1 MKQNDFDYMQMLK
14 GELYYAPTILPEN
27 KSTKGKVLA
36 QKINQLPIDN
46 VKEIVALEKE
56 LLGKTG
62 NELYITPPLHVD
74 YGRHIEVGENF
85 YANMDC
91 IFLDVN
97 KIIFGDNVMV
107 GPRASF
113 YTAGHPIDPTI
124 RTAELEFGT
133 PIIVEDNVWI
143 GGSATIL
150 PALQLEK
157 MLLSLLVLWLQKTF
171 LPTRLLEVIQ
181 QKSFAKLMK
190 TISNFGQKSNGSIK
204 SLRSNS
210 FMNKKSPIQ

>member
-1 MKQNDFDYMQMLK
+1 
-14 GELYYAPTILPEN
+14 
-27 KSTKGKVLA
+27 
-36 QKINQLPIDN
+36 
-46 VKEIVALEKE
+46 
-56 LLGKTG
+56 
-62 NELYITPPLHVD
+62 
-74 YGRHIEVGENF
+74 
-85 YANMDC
+85 
-91 IFLDVN
+91 
-97 KIIFGDNVMV
+97 MV

-150 PALQLEK
+150 PGVTIGK
-157 MLLSLLVLWLQKTF
+157 MLLSLLVLWLQRRSCQHDCWGN
-171 LPTRLLEVIQ
+171 PA
-181 QKSFAKLMK
+181 KSFAKLMK

-210 FMNKKSPIQ
+210 FMNKNPQSNENNGLGFLLIFFIIIKHPMDAKLIF

>member
-1 MKQNDFDYMQMLK
+1 M
-14 GELYYAPTILPEN
+14 
-27 KSTKGKVLA
+27 S
-36 QKINQLPIDN
+36 
-46 VKEIVALEKE
+46 
-56 LLGKTG
+56 
-62 NELYITPPLHVD
+62 YISPHLHVD

-85 YANMDC
+85 MQIWIA
-91 IFLDVN
+91 FLDVN
-97 KIIFGDNVMV
+97 KIIFGDNMWLALVLV
-107 GPRASF
+107 F

-150 PALQLEK
+150 PGVTIGK
-157 MLLSLLVLWLQKTF
+157 MLLLLLVLWLQRRSCQHDCWGN
-171 LPTRLLEVIQ
+171 PA
-181 QKSFAKLMK
+181 KSFAKLMK

-210 FMNKKSPIQ
+210 S

>member
-62 NELYITPPLHVD
+62 NELYITPPLYVD

-133 PIIVEDNVWI
+133 PIIVEDNV
-143 GGSATIL
+143 
-150 PALQLEK
+150 
-157 MLLSLLVLWLQKTF
+157 
-171 LPTRLLEVIQ
+171 
-181 QKSFAKLMK
+181 
-190 TISNFGQKSNGSIK
+190 
-204 SLRSNS
+204 
-210 FMNKKSPIQ
+210 

>member
-85 YANMDC
+85 
-91 IFLDVN
+91 
-97 KIIFGDNVMV
+97 GDNVMV

-150 PALQLEK
+150 PGVTIGKNAIVAAGAVVTKDVPANTIVGGNPAKVIRKIDENDQQFWTEK
-157 MLLSLLVLWLQKTF
+157 Q
-171 LPTRLLEVIQ
+171 RQYQI
-181 QKSFAKLMK
+181 AKK
-190 TISNFGQKSNGSIK
+190 QF
-204 SLRSNS
+204 
-210 FMNKKSPIQ
+210 FHE

>member
-1 MKQNDFDYMQMLK
+1 M
-14 GELYYAPTILPEN
+14 
-27 KSTKGKVLA
+27 
-36 QKINQLPIDN
+36 
-46 VKEIVALEKE
+46 KEIVALEKE

-62 NELYITPPLHVD
+62 NELYITPPLYVD

-150 PALQLEK
+150 PGVTIGKNAIVAAGAVVTK
-157 MLLSLLVLWLQKTF
+157 DVPANTIVG
-171 LPTRLLEVIQ
+171 VIQ

>member
-143 GGSATIL
+143 IKH
-150 PALQLEK
+150 P
-157 MLLSLLVLWLQKTF
+157 MD
-171 LPTRLLEVIQ
+171 
-181 QKSFAKLMK
+181 AKL
-190 TISNFGQKSNGSIK
+190 IF
-204 SLRSNS
+204 
-210 FMNKKSPIQ
+210 

>member
-62 NELYITPPLHVD
+62 NELYITPPLYVD

-150 PALQLEK
+150 PGVTIGKNAIVAAGAVVTK
-157 MLLSLLVLWLQKTF
+157 DVPANTIVGGN
-171 LPTRLLEVIQ
+171 PA
-181 QKSFAKLMK
+181 KSFAKLMK

>member
-62 NELYITPPLHVD
+62 NELYITPPLYVD

-150 PALQLEK
+150 PGVTIGKNAIVVT
-157 MLLSLLVLWLQKTF
+157 VLWLQKTF
-171 LPTRLLEVIQ
+171 PPTRLLGVIQ

>member
-1 MKQNDFDYMQMLK
+1 
-14 GELYYAPTILPEN
+14 
-27 KSTKGKVLA
+27 
-36 QKINQLPIDN
+36 
-46 VKEIVALEKE
+46 
-56 LLGKTG
+56 
-62 NELYITPPLHVD
+62 
-74 YGRHIEVGENF
+74 
-85 YANMDC
+85 
-91 IFLDVN
+91 
-97 KIIFGDNVMV
+97 MV

-150 PALQLEK
+150 PGVTIGK
-157 MLLSLLVLWLQKTF
+157 MLLSRWCCGYKRRSANTIVG
-171 LPTRLLEVIQ
+171 VIQ

-204 SLRSNS
+204 SLSNS
-210 FMNKKSPIQ
+210 

>member
-1 MKQNDFDYMQMLK
+1 
-14 GELYYAPTILPEN
+14 
-27 KSTKGKVLA
+27 
-36 QKINQLPIDN
+36 
-46 VKEIVALEKE
+46 
-56 LLGKTG
+56 
-62 NELYITPPLHVD
+62 
-74 YGRHIEVGENF
+74 
-85 YANMDC
+85 
-91 IFLDVN
+91 
-97 KIIFGDNVMV
+97 MV

-150 PALQLEK
+150 PGVTIGKNAIVAAGAVVTK
-157 MLLSLLVLWLQKTF
+157 DVPANTIVG
-171 LPTRLLEVIQ
+171 VIQ

-210 FMNKKSPIQ
+210 FMNKNPNPMKITDWGFLIFFIIIKHPMDAKLIF

>member
-1 MKQNDFDYMQMLK
+1 MQIWI
-14 GELYYAPTILPEN
+14 A
-27 KSTKGKVLA
+27 
-36 QKINQLPIDN
+36 
-46 VKEIVALEKE
+46 
-56 LLGKTG
+56 
-62 NELYITPPLHVD
+62 
-74 YGRHIEVGENF
+74 
-85 YANMDC
+85 
-91 IFLDVN
+91 FLDVN

-150 PALQLEK
+150 PGVTIGK

-171 LPTRLLEVIQ
+171 LPTRLLGAIQ

-210 FMNKKSPIQ
+210 FMNKNPQSNENNGLGIFILVFFIIIKHPMDAKLIF

>member
-1 MKQNDFDYMQMLK
+1 
-14 GELYYAPTILPEN
+14 
-27 KSTKGKVLA
+27 
-36 QKINQLPIDN
+36 
-46 VKEIVALEKE
+46 
-56 LLGKTG
+56 
-62 NELYITPPLHVD
+62 
-74 YGRHIEVGENF
+74 
-85 YANMDC
+85 
-91 IFLDVN
+91 
-97 KIIFGDNVMV
+97 MV

-150 PALQLEK
+150 PGVTIGK

-171 LPTRLLEVIQ
+171 LPTRLLGVIQ

-190 TISNFGQKSNGSIK
+190 TISNFGQKKQRQYQIA
-204 SLRSNS
+204 
-210 FMNKKSPIQ
+210 KKQFFHE

>member
-62 NELYITPPLHVD
+62 NELYITPPLYVD

-150 PALQLEK
+150 PGVTIGK

>member
-62 NELYITPPLHVD
+62 NELYITPPLYVD

-150 PALQLEK
+150 PGVTIGK

-171 LPTRLLEVIQ
+171 LPTRLLGVIQ

>member
-62 NELYITPPLHVD
+62 NELYITPPLYVD

-150 PALQLEK
+150 PGVTIGKNAIVAAGAVVTK
-157 MLLSLLVLWLQKTF
+157 DVPANTIVG
-171 LPTRLLEVIQ
+171 VIQ

>member
-1 MKQNDFDYMQMLK
+1 
-14 GELYYAPTILPEN
+14 
-27 KSTKGKVLA
+27 
-36 QKINQLPIDN
+36 
-46 VKEIVALEKE
+46 
-56 LLGKTG
+56 
-62 NELYITPPLHVD
+62 
-74 YGRHIEVGENF
+74 
-85 YANMDC
+85 
-91 IFLDVN
+91 
-97 KIIFGDNVMV
+97 MV

-150 PALQLEK
+150 PGVTIGK
-157 MLLSLLVLWLQKTF
+157 MLLLLLVLWLQKTF
-171 LPTRLLEVIQ
+171 LPTRLLGVIQ

-210 FMNKKSPIQ
+210 FMNKNPNPMKITDWGFFNLLHNN